1 MSNKKWQK
9 IVVYLM
15 LGTMIITTV
24 LAGITMWL

>member
-1 MSNKKWQK
+1 
-9 IVVYLM
+9 M